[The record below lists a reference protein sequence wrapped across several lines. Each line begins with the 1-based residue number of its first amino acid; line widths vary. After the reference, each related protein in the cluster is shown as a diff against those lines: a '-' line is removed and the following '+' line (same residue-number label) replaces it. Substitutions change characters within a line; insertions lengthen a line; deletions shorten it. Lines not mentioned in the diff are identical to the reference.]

1 MSSKNRRQQVAR
13 IGGFSLRAKHD
24 PREYTKPARA
34 AAYRRFE
41 QQVDPDGILSADERS
56 KRATAAR
63 RAHMQRIAL
72 RRAA

>member
-1 MSSKNRRQQVAR
+1 MSLSNRRQQVAR
-13 IGGFSLRAKHD
+13 IGGFSLRAQHD
-24 PREYTKPARA
+24 PLEYTKAARQ
-34 AAYRRFE
+34 AAYLRFE
-41 QQVDPDGILSADERS
+41 QEVDPEGTLSVDERG

>member
-1 MSSKNRRQQVAR
+1 MSSTTRRQQVAR
-13 IGGFSLRAKHD
+13 IGGFSLRAQHD
-24 PREYTKPARA
+24 PLEYTKAARQ
-34 AAYRRFE
+34 AAYLRFE
-41 QQVDPDGILSADERS
+41 QEVDPEGTLSADERS